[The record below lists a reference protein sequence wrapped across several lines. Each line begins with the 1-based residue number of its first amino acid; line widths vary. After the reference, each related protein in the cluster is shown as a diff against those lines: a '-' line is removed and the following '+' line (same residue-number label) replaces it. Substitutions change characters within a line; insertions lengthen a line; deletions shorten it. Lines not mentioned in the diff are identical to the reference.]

1 MNYPHSFYIPVM
13 GIGFTLDS
21 PLKLAPF
28 GIDSVMSLS
37 DDMLIEKLR
46 KFYSKKFNKPFQAV
60 EDNHDDPRAK
70 RITLYLDLIHDL
82 VNEKIQAFHQFNEE
96 TKTEVFKYFELLPSY
111 SELKKKFSDLDLM
124 KISKEEISLWLKEH
138 LKSGSI
144 DVNVMTKLDKIN
156 YKKNKALPD
165 EFNDA
170 HAAVRGFAKSKVQSN
185 LILSAGMNP
194 KLFGYMAE
202 LDEFF
207 PDAEGNFK
215 KKIVLKVSDY
225 RSALIQGKFLA
236 KKGLWVSEY
245 RIESGLNCG
254 GHAFATDGYL
264 IGPILE
270 EFKNNRMS
278 LSEEIRKV
286 FEKGLEEA
294 GRTIPLNKLDF
305 KITAQGGVGTNEE
318 HDFLRNNYNIDAVG
332 WGTPFL
338 LCPEASTVDDETL
351 EKLAQA
357 KEEDLYTSDISP
369 LGVPFNNLK
378 GNTKDVEKA
387 DRIAAGR
394 PGSPCPKKYLV
405 SNTEFTEKAIC
416 TASRQYQSKKLAA
429 IVSAEKNEAEITS
442 EYAKITE
449 KSCICVGL
457 GTSSLLKYD
466 LDYKVEGPGVSVC
479 PGPNMAYYDH
489 IVSLKEMVGHVYGRN
504 NVMNFPHRPHMFI
517 KELQCYIK
525 HLHKEIIKKGKEISK
540 KDLRYFDKYM
550 KNLHSGIS
558 YYENLFQT
566 VNQYFSNVKNQSL
579 EQLKEYKEQLQ
590 QIELEL
596 SEKEVS

>member
-138 LKSGSI
+138 LKPGSI

-207 PDAEGNFK
+207 PDAEGNLE

-264 IGPILE
+264 MGPILE
-270 EFKNNRMS
+270 EFKNNRVA
-278 LSEEIRKV
+278 L
-286 FEKGLEEA
+286 
-294 GRTIPLNKLDF
+294 
-305 KITAQGGVGTNEE
+305 
-318 HDFLRNNYNIDAVG
+318 
-332 WGTPFL
+332 
-338 LCPEASTVDDETL
+338 
-351 EKLAQA
+351 
-357 KEEDLYTSDISP
+357 
-369 LGVPFNNLK
+369 
-378 GNTKDVEKA
+378 
-387 DRIAAGR
+387 
-394 PGSPCPKKYLV
+394 
-405 SNTEFTEKAIC
+405 
-416 TASRQYQSKKLAA
+416 
-429 IVSAEKNEAEITS
+429 
-442 EYAKITE
+442 
-449 KSCICVGL
+449 
-457 GTSSLLKYD
+457 
-466 LDYKVEGPGVSVC
+466 
-479 PGPNMAYYDH
+479 
-489 IVSLKEMVGHVYGRN
+489 
-504 NVMNFPHRPHMFI
+504 
-517 KELQCYIK
+517 
-525 HLHKEIIKKGKEISK
+525 
-540 KDLRYFDKYM
+540 
-550 KNLHSGIS
+550 
-558 YYENLFQT
+558 
-566 VNQYFSNVKNQSL
+566 
-579 EQLKEYKEQLQ
+579 
-590 QIELEL
+590 
-596 SEKEVS
+596 